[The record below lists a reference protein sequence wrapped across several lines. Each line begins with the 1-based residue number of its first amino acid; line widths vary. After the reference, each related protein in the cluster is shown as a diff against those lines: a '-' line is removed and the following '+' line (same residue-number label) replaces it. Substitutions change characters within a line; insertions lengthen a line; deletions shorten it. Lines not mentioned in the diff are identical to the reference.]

1 LSQALHEVYA
11 TYMGCAVRLIK
22 GFVQPI
28 EGTSSSFVISNRRAP
43 LRRKK
48 SSYCSEMTRCGLSE
62 SPATGFVLTI
72 FVYGRLGIPHST
84 CGLNVWQWSCRQK
97 SVLGATPPWALQFR
111 QFSLVWGIYQVQIKT
126 CKKQPISPIVSGTH
140 NNGRVDI
147 AWKALWQIWVQL
159 ALLCIASL
167 RARPQFLSQV
177 DGRNLNLGNNI
188 VLLGSSWKSQS
199 QEHRKPI

>member
-1 LSQALHEVYA
+1 MLRTGLRSQSSTRPPSGRPKRAVASQETGLSQALHEVYA

-97 SVLGATPPWALQFR
+97 SVLGATPPHGL
-111 QFSLVWGIYQVQIKT
+111 SNLG
-126 CKKQPISPIVSGTH
+126 S
-140 NNGRVDI
+140 
-147 AWKALWQIWVQL
+147 L
-159 ALLCIASL
+159 ALCGGYIKSRL
-167 RARPQFLSQV
+167 RHVKS
-177 DGRNLNLGNNI
+177 
-188 VLLGSSWKSQS
+188 SQS
-199 QEHRKPI
+199 APSSPALTITVE